1 MLTPK
6 HKEPMD
12 ITTIAENPFDKCYL
26 DIVCPLPVSQ
36 GNHKCILT
44 FHDDLS
50 KYVVAVPLG
59 QQHAETVARAFVV
72 NIVLIYGTPSIL

>member
-1 MLTPK
+1 MNKMLTPK

-26 DIVCPLPVSQ
+26 DIVCPLPVTQ
-36 GNHKCILT
+36 GNQKCTLT
-44 FHDDLS
+44 FQYDLS

-59 QQHAETVARAFVV
+59 KQYAETVARAFVV
-72 NIVLIYGTPSIL
+72 NSVNIRHA